1 MNSEC
6 MCTFIVILFNCDEL
20 WLCNHPVLV
29 MMSFFYFKNLLVE
42 TRMLMSTC
50 PLLQFCTVVT
60 GGGMAVS
67 TVGGH
72 CNDVISTSVALPV
85 ATVTLCPFL

>member
-1 MNSEC
+1 
-6 MCTFIVILFNCDEL
+6 
-20 WLCNHPVLV
+20 
-29 MMSFFYFKNLLVE
+29 
-42 TRMLMSTC
+42 MLMSTY

-85 ATVTLCPFL
+85 ATVTLCPLV